1 MNILNIYKKKLRIQ
15 FNYFIGKNSILSM
28 LFSLKTLLSIQAK
41 GENNLQYS
49 EPINALRFLSADAVQ
64 KANSGHPGMPMG
76 MAEIATALWSKHLK
90 HNPLNPT
97 WFDRDRFVLSNGH
110 GSMLLYSLLHLTGYK
125 LSIEDIKDFRQL
137 KSKTPGHPEYDIN
150 IGVETTTGP
159 LGQGI
164 ANAVGMAISE
174 KMLAAQFNKD
184 DIKPID
190 HYTYV
195 FLGDGCLMEG
205 ISHEACSFAGTH
217 ELGKLICFYD
227 QNGISI
233 DGEIDNWFT
242 DDSVKRFESYGW
254 QTICVDGHN
263 VEEISEAI
271 SKAKEEPKKPSMI
284 FCKTT
289 IGFGSPNKS
298 GTADVHGAPLGDE
311 EIEKTREALGWQYTA
326 FEIPKDVYDFW
337 DSKKSGAEKNA
348 TWENSIKSY
357 KDKYPNDSLELE
369 RRIKGDMPAKF
380 EQNFLDFLNDC
391 NTNNLPMATR
401 KASKACLDFFVKE
414 MPELVG
420 GSADLTPSNNTFSAS
435 STTFSSE
442 NPSGNHINYGVREFG
457 MSAIM
462 NGMVLHGGI
471 KPYGATF
478 LVFTDYARNAVR
490 LSALMGLPNIFVYT
504 HDSVALGE
512 DGPTHQPIEHMVTL
526 RSTPNMDSWRPA
538 DLVETAVAWKNAISS
553 LSTPTCLIFSRQGTS
568 AIERTPEQLSSIENG
583 GYLLE
588 EHEDPNITI
597 VASGSEVQLAIDAA
611 QELKNESINA
621 NVVSMPSLDVFLKQS
636 NEIQNKIINPNKPV
650 LVVECAHPN
659 SWYKILNRSDKVIGI
674 ETFGES
680 APGSELLEHF
690 GFNKDNV
697 IQTAKS
703 LVND

>member
-1 MNILNIYKKKLRIQ
+1 
-15 FNYFIGKNSILSM
+15 M

-41 GENNLQYS
+41 GENNLQKS

-90 HNPLNPT
+90 HNPSNPT

-110 GSMLLYSLLHLTGYK
+110 GSMLLYSLLHLTGYEI
-125 LSIEDIKDFRQL
+125 SIEDIKDFRQL

-205 ISHEACSFAGTH
+205 VSHEACSFAGTH

-233 DGEIDNWFT
+233 DGEIDDWFT

-263 VEEISEAI
+263 VEEINGAI
-271 SKAKEEPKKPSMI
+271 SKAKEESKKPSMI
-284 FCKTT
+284 FCKTI

-311 EIEKTREALGWQYTA
+311 EIEKTRDALDWQHPA
-326 FEIPKDVYDFW
+326 FEVPKEVYDFW
-337 DSKKSGAEKNA
+337 DKKKSGALKNA
-348 TWENSIKSY
+348 TWDDSIRDY

-369 RRIKGDMPAKF
+369 RRMKGDMPAEF
-380 EQNFLDFLNDC
+380 EQNYLDFLNDC
-391 NTNNLPMATR
+391 NTNNSPMATR

-435 STTFSSE
+435 SSTFSNE

-490 LSALMGLPNIFVYT
+490 LSALMGLSNIFVYT

-512 DGPTHQPIEHMVTL
+512 DGPTHQPIEHIVTL
-526 RSTPNMDSWRPA
+526 RSTPNMNSWRPA
-538 DLVETAVAWKNAISS
+538 DLVETAVAWKNAVSS
-553 LSTPTCLIFSRQGTS
+553 TTTPTCLIFSRQGTS
-568 AIERTPEQLSSIENG
+568 AIERTPEQLSSIETG

-588 EHEDPNITI
+588 EHNDPNITI

-636 NEIQNKIINPNKPV
+636 NELQNKIINPNKPV

-659 SWYKILNRSDKVIGI
+659 SWYKILNRSDKVIGM

>member
-1 MNILNIYKKKLRIQ
+1 MQQN
-15 FNYFIGKNSILSM
+15 NS
-28 LFSLKTLLSIQAK
+28 
-41 GENNLQYS
+41 
-49 EPINALRFLSADAVQ
+49 INALRFLSADAVQ

-90 HNPLNPT
+90 HNPSNPR
-97 WFDRDRFVLSNGH
+97 WFNRDRFVLSNGH
-110 GSMLLYSLLHLTGYK
+110 GSMLLYSLLHLTGYD
-125 LSIEDIKDFRQL
+125 LTINDLKDFRQL
-137 KSKTPGHPEYDIN
+137 KSKTPGHPEYDID

-174 KMLAAQFNKD
+174 KILAAEFNEE

-205 ISHEACSFAGTH
+205 VSHEACSFAGTH
-217 ELGKLICFYD
+217 NLGKLICFYD

-233 DGEIDNWFT
+233 DGEIEHWFT
-242 DDSVKRFESYGW
+242 DDSIKRFNSYGW
-254 QTICVDGHN
+254 HTISVDGHN
-263 VEEISEAI
+263 VEEIEKAIDEAKTE
-271 SKAKEEPKKPSMI
+271 SDKPSMI

-298 GTADVHGAPLGDE
+298 GTADVHGAPLGEE
-311 EIEKTREALGWQYTA
+311 EINKTREALGWTYEP
-326 FEIPKDVYDFW
+326 FKLPEDVYEFW
-337 DSKKSGAEKNA
+337 NA
-348 TWENSIKSY
+348 TEQGSSLNSDWDNLMSAY
-357 KDKYPNDSLELE
+357 EEKYPEKSKELT
-369 RRIKGDMPAKF
+369 RRINGDLPKSFDNDFNKF
-380 EQNFLDFLNDC
+380 LAECDK
-391 NTNNLPMATR
+391 NNSAMATR

-414 MPELVG
+414 MPELIG

-435 STTFSSE
+435 SSTFSNE

-526 RSTPNMDSWRPA
+526 RSTPNLNNWRPA
-538 DLVETAVAWKNAISS
+538 DLVETAVAWKEAVSS
-553 LSTPTCLIFSRQGTS
+553 QSTPTCLIFSRQGTS
-568 AIERTPEQLSSIENG
+568 PISRSTEQISNIQKG

-588 EHEDPNITI
+588 TNSDPHLTI
-597 VASGSEVQLAIDAA
+597 VATGSEVQLAIDAA
-611 QELKNESINA
+611 NELKTDSIKA
-621 NVVSMPSLDVFLKQS
+621 NVVSMPSLDIFMQQK
-636 NEIQNKIINPNKPV
+636 EDFQNSIIDPNKPI
-650 LVVECAHPN
+650 LVVECSHPN
-659 SWYKILNRSDKVIGI
+659 SWYKILNRGDMVIGI
-674 ETFGES
+674 ESFGES
-680 APGSELLEHF
+680 APGNELLKHF
-690 GFNKDNV
+690 GFTKENV
-697 IQTAKS
+697 IDAAKS
-703 LVND
+703 LIND

>member
-1 MNILNIYKKKLRIQ
+1 MQ
-15 FNYFIGKNSILSM
+15 
-28 LFSLKTLLSIQAK
+28 Q
-41 GENNLQYS
+41 S

-76 MAEIATALWSKHLK
+76 MAEIATALWTKHLK
-90 HNPLNPT
+90 HNPSNPT

-110 GSMLLYSLLHLTGYK
+110 GSMLLYSLLHLTGYN

-137 KSKTPGHPEYDIN
+137 KSKTPGHPEYDID
-150 IGVETTTGP
+150 IGIETTTGP

-174 KMLAAQFNKD
+174 KMLAAKFNKH

-205 ISHEACSFAGTH
+205 VSHEACSFAATH
-217 ELGKLICFYD
+217 NLGKLICFYD

-242 DDSVKRFESYGW
+242 DDSVKRFDSYGW

-263 VEEISEAI
+263 FEEVSEAI
-271 SKAKEEPKKPSMI
+271 SIAKQEPNKPSMI

-311 EIEKTREALGWQYTA
+311 EIKKTREALGWNYAA
-326 FEIPKDVYDFW
+326 FEIPKEIYDFW
-337 DSKKSGAEKNA
+337 DSKKIGADI
-348 TWENSIKSY
+348 NSSWDDLINNY
-357 KDKYPNDSLELE
+357 NEKYPDESLELE
-369 RRIKGDMPAKF
+369 RRIKGDLPEDF
-380 EQNFLDFLNDC
+380 QQSYLNFLNDC
-391 NTNNLPMATR
+391 NSNNLPMATR

-420 GSADLTPSNNTFSAS
+420 GSADLTPSNNTFSSSS
-435 STTFSSE
+435 STFSNE

-512 DGPTHQPIEHMVTL
+512 DGPTHQPIEQMVTL
-526 RSTPNMDSWRPA
+526 RSTPNLNSWRPA
-538 DLVETAVAWKNAISS
+538 DLVESAVAWKNAISS
-553 LSTPTCLIFSRQGTS
+553 STTPTCLIFSRQGTS
-568 AIERTPEQLSSIENG
+568 AIERTPEQLSSIEIG

-588 EHEDPNITI
+588 EYEDANITI

-611 QELKNESINA
+611 KELKNESIIA
-621 NVVSMPSLDVFLKQS
+621 NVVSMPCLDIFLEQS
-636 NEIQNKIINPNKPV
+636 IQLQNKIINPHKPV

-659 SWYKILNRSDKVIGI
+659 SWYRILNRSDKVIGM
-674 ETFGES
+674 EAFGES
-680 APGSELLEHF
+680 APGSELLKHF
-690 GFNKDNV
+690 GFNIENV
-697 IQTAKS
+697 IKSAKS
-703 LVND
+703 LIND

>member
-1 MNILNIYKKKLRIQ
+1 
-15 FNYFIGKNSILSM
+15 M
-28 LFSLKTLLSIQAK
+28 LLTTKILLSFLKQT
-41 GENNLQYS
+41 GEINLHPS
-49 EPINALRFLSADAVQ
+49 DPTNALRFLSIDAVQ

-76 MAEIATALWSKHLK
+76 MAEIATSLWSNHLK
-90 HNPLNPT
+90 HNPSNPN
-97 WFDRDRFVLSNGH
+97 WFNRDRFVLSNGH

-125 LSIEDIKDFRQL
+125 LSINDLKDFRQL
-137 KSKTPGHPEYDIN
+137 KSKTPGHPEYDID

-174 KMLAAQFNKD
+174 KILAAEFNHKD
-184 DIKPID
+184 FDPID
-190 HYTYV
+190 HFTYA

-205 ISHEACSFAGTH
+205 ISHEACSFAATH
-217 ELGKLICFYD
+217 NLGKLICFYD

-233 DGEIDNWFT
+233 DGEIENWFT

-254 QTICVDGHN
+254 HTICVDGHN
-263 VEEISEAI
+263 IKEIDEAI
-271 SKAKEEPKKPSMI
+271 SQAKEKSDKPSMI

-311 EIEKTREALGWQYTA
+311 EIEKTREALNWQYPA
-326 FEIPKDVYDFW
+326 FEIPKEIYDFW
-337 DSKKSGAEKNA
+337 DAKDKGAEINSDWDNLIKNY
-348 TWENSIKSY
+348 EE
-357 KDKYPNDSLELE
+357 KYPEQAKELN
-369 RRIKGDMPAKF
+369 RRIKGEAPENF
-380 EQNFLDFLNDC
+380 EESFNEFLNNCDS
-391 NTNNLPMATR
+391 NNSSMATR

-420 GSADLTPSNNTFSAS
+420 GSADLTPSNNTFSESS
-435 STTFSSE
+435 STFSNE
-442 NPSGNHINYGVREFG
+442 NPKGNHINYGVREFG

-512 DGPTHQPIEHMVTL
+512 DGPTHQPIEHLVTL
-526 RSTPNMDSWRPA
+526 RSTPNLNNWRPA
-538 DLVETAVAWKNAISS
+538 DLVETSVAWKDAVTSTK
-553 LSTPTCLIFSRQGTS
+553 TPTCLIFSRQGTS
-568 AIERTPEQLSSIENG
+568 AITRSQDQLNAIKKG
-583 GYLLE
+583 GYLL
-588 EHEDPNITI
+588 DQSDNPDMTI
-597 VASGSEVQLAIDAA
+597 IASGSEVQLALDAA
-611 QELKNESINA
+611 KQLKSESKNI
-621 NVVSMPSLDVFLKQS
+621 NVVSMPSLDIFLQQS
-636 NEIQNKIINPNKPV
+636 EEYQRSIINPDKPV
-650 LVVECAHPN
+650 LVVECSHPN
-659 SWYKILNRSDKVIGI
+659 SWYKILNRNDKVIGI

-690 GFNKDNV
+690 GFTEENV
-697 IQTAKS
+697 IKTVKS
-703 LVND
+703 LLND

>member
-1 MNILNIYKKKLRIQ
+1 
-15 FNYFIGKNSILSM
+15 M

-49 EPINALRFLSADAVQ
+49 EPTNALRFLSADAVQ

>member
-1 MNILNIYKKKLRIQ
+1 MQ
-15 FNYFIGKNSILSM
+15 
-28 LFSLKTLLSIQAK
+28 Q
-41 GENNLQYS
+41 S

-76 MAEIATALWSKHLK
+76 MAEIATALWTKHLK
-90 HNPLNPT
+90 HNPSNPT

-110 GSMLLYSLLHLTGYK
+110 GSMLLYSLLHLTGYN

-137 KSKTPGHPEYDIN
+137 KSKTPGHPEYDID
-150 IGVETTTGP
+150 IGIETTTGP

-174 KMLAAQFNKD
+174 KMLAAKFNKHD
-184 DIKPID
+184 MKPID

-205 ISHEACSFAGTH
+205 VSHEACSFAATH
-217 ELGKLICFYD
+217 NLGKLICFYD

-242 DDSVKRFESYGW
+242 DDSVKRFDSYGW

-263 VEEISEAI
+263 FEEVSEAI
-271 SKAKEEPKKPSMI
+271 SIAKQEPNKPSMI

-311 EIEKTREALGWQYTA
+311 EIKKTREALGWNYAA
-326 FEIPKDVYDFW
+326 FEIPKEIYDFW
-337 DSKKSGAEKNA
+337 DSKKIGADI
-348 TWENSIKSY
+348 NSSWDDLINNY
-357 KDKYPNDSLELE
+357 NEKYPDESLELE
-369 RRIKGDMPAKF
+369 RRIKGDLPEDF
-380 EQNFLDFLNDC
+380 QQTYLNFLNDC
-391 NTNNLPMATR
+391 NSNNLPMATR

-420 GSADLTPSNNTFSAS
+420 GSADLTPSNNTFSSSS
-435 STTFSSE
+435 STFSNE

-512 DGPTHQPIEHMVTL
+512 DGPTHQPIEQMVTL
-526 RSTPNMDSWRPA
+526 RSTPNLNSWRPA
-538 DLVETAVAWKNAISS
+538 DLVESAVAWKNAISS
-553 LSTPTCLIFSRQGTS
+553 STTPTCLIFSRQGTS
-568 AIERTPEQLSSIENG
+568 AIERTPEQLSSIEIG

-588 EHEDPNITI
+588 EYEDANITI

-611 QELKNESINA
+611 KELKNESIIA
-621 NVVSMPSLDVFLKQS
+621 NVVSMPCLDIFLEQS
-636 NEIQNKIINPNKPV
+636 IQLQNKIINPHKPV

-659 SWYKILNRSDKVIGI
+659 SWYGILNRSDKVIGM
-674 ETFGES
+674 EAFGES
-680 APGSELLEHF
+680 APGSELLKHF
-690 GFNKDNV
+690 GFNIENV
-697 IQTAKS
+697 IKSAKS
-703 LVND
+703 LIND

>member
-1 MNILNIYKKKLRIQ
+1 MHQ
-15 FNYFIGKNSILSM
+15 SD
-28 LFSLKTLLSIQAK
+28 
-41 GENNLQYS
+41 
-49 EPINALRFLSADAVQ
+49 PINALRFLSIDAVQ

-76 MAEIATALWSKHLK
+76 MAEIATALWKNHLK

-97 WFDRDRFVLSNGH
+97 WFNRDRFVLSNGH
-110 GSMLLYSLLHLTGYK
+110 GSMLLYSLLHLTGYP
-125 LSIEDIKDFRQL
+125 LSIDDIKDFRQL
-137 KSKTPGHPEYDIN
+137 KSKTPGHPEYDLDTGI
-150 IGVETTTGP
+150 ETTTGP

-164 ANAVGMAISE
+164 GNAVGMAISE
-174 KMLAAQFNKD
+174 KIMAAEFNKE

-205 ISHEACSFAGTH
+205 VSHEACSFASTH
-217 ELGKLICFYD
+217 NLGKLICFYD

-233 DGEIDNWFT
+233 DGEIENWFT
-242 DDSVKRFESYGW
+242 DDSVKRFDGYGW

-263 VEEISEAI
+263 VEEINEAI
-271 SKAKEEPKKPSMI
+271 VKSKNETNKPSMI

-311 EIEKTREALGWQYTA
+311 EIEKTRNALGWQHPPFKVPENIYGFWNSKDSGNEVNTTWD
-326 FEIPKDVYDFW
+326 EII
-337 DSKKSGAEKNA
+337 
-348 TWENSIKSY
+348 ENY
-357 KDKYPNDSLELE
+357 QEKYPDESMELH
-369 RRIKGDMPAKF
+369 RRIKGEMPENF
-380 EQNFLDFLNDC
+380 EENFKVFLEEC
-391 NTNNLPMATR
+391 NLNNLSMATR

-414 MPELVG
+414 MPELIG

-435 STTFSSE
+435 SSTFSND

-526 RSTPNMDSWRPA
+526 RSTPNLNNWRPA
-538 DLVETAVAWKNAISS
+538 DLVETAVAWKNAVSS
-553 LSTPTCLIFSRQGTS
+553 TKTPTCLIFSRQGTS
-568 AIERTPEQLSSIENG
+568 PINRTSDQLNAIKMG
-583 GYLLE
+583 GYLLKVNE
-588 EHEDPNITI
+588 SPDLTI
-597 VASGSEVQLAIDAA
+597 IASGSELQLALDASI
-611 QELKNESINA
+611 ELENDSINA
-621 NVVSMPSLDVFLKQS
+621 NVVSMPSLDIFLEQS
-636 NEIQNKIINPNKPV
+636 EEFQNTIIDSSKPV
-650 LVVECAHPN
+650 LVVECGHPN

-674 ETFGES
+674 ESFGES
-680 APGSELLEHF
+680 APGNELLEHF
-690 GFNKDNV
+690 GFTIENV
-697 IQTAKS
+697 VGTAKS
-703 LVND
+703 LIND